1 MANGGILLLLLGDV
15 LTSNVVI
22 SKASPR
28 PFLGKRWWWTT
39 SPSSWPWSLTFSL
52 VFWWCTT
59 LPSVP
64 VLIWAASHVN
74 LHLHIFYLLFRIYL
88 FCIFLFQN
96 YLFCIYL
103 FRIYLFCTYLAAP
116 LLYTTSRPFNGCIGL
131 KVWLCQITI
140 ISKSMMQTK
149 VIDYDCWKGKV
160 FVLKLSTSWIP
171 CSSLSSRYSAIWSRN
186 SEVTN
191 IPRVKKV
198 SNQIGR
204 PALQRGR

>member
-1 MANGGILLLLLGDV
+1 MPINSPNFEMKRGAMLFSWLSFILQIVTKNTFFLLSTFLMANGGILLLLLGDV
-15 LTSNVVI
+15 LTSNVVK
-22 SKASPR
+22 SKASSR
-28 PFLGKRWWWTT
+28 PFLGKR
-39 SPSSWPWSLTFSL
+39 
-52 VFWWCTT
+52 WWCTT

-131 KVWLCQITI
+131 
-140 ISKSMMQTK
+140 
-149 VIDYDCWKGKV
+149 
-160 FVLKLSTSWIP
+160 
-171 CSSLSSRYSAIWSRN
+171 
-186 SEVTN
+186 
-191 IPRVKKV
+191 
-198 SNQIGR
+198 
-204 PALQRGR
+204 